1 MGFHEA
7 EWENIVTDG
16 EFSTGRNNIV
26 VSILHNSISYPVSC
40 MESKSWKRKEVDG
53 QLLADLPQVTRV
65 VIIPASQI
73 PSIIAKS
80 DSNNLRFVI
89 DGEGYDTL
97 FHVGTDQL
105 TFMLR
110 TGSEVVENDDDDVP
124 VDGDGDETPVDDDEV
139 PLG

>member
-1 MGFHEA
+1 
-7 EWENIVTDG
+7 
-16 EFSTGRNNIV
+16 
-26 VSILHNSISYPVSC
+26 

-80 DSNNLRFVI
+80 DYNNLRFVI

-124 VDGDGDETPVDDDEV
+124 VDGDGDETPADDDEV